1 MLYILFSIFQG
12 CRLVY
17 QNGGSKI
24 MLGAHAT
31 LKARCNILRTLF
43 YFWYSVIIEEVIV
56 QHETIR
62 KIKITHKKSAVALLF
77 VRALSSLVWRSV
89 FCLLLFCRINYLVM
103 LLKMERSTIKSG
115 NLVCC
120 TRIKE
125 FSIAVFSR

>member
-17 QNGGSKI
+17 QNDGNKI

-62 KIKITHKKSAVALLF
+62 KIKITQKIRSSFVICKNSIVA
-77 VRALSSLVWRSV
+77 SV
-89 FCLLLFCRINYLVM
+89 TFSFCLLLFCRINYLVM
-103 LLKMERSTIKSG
+103 LLKMERLTIKGRS
-115 NLVCC
+115 LVCC
-120 TRIKE
+120 TRKKE
-125 FSIAVFSR
+125 FSIAVSSR